1 MIEGEYETKQIKLV
15 IFLLM
20 LSLYNLLKRQEIK
33 PIWLIAIICVYLLF
47 PQVMMLKDGG
57 SRLLWSPIYEV
68 KKKKK
73 MDRYDDNNVLVPGRK
88 GTYWFLFPNNT
99 KDFTDV

>member
-1 MIEGEYETKQIKLV
+1 
-15 IFLLM
+15 
-20 LSLYNLLKRQEIK
+20 
-33 PIWLIAIICVYLLF
+33 
-47 PQVMMLKDGG
+47 MLKDGG

-68 KKKKK
+68 ITFRK
-73 MDRYDDNNVLVPGRK
+73 MDRYDDNNVRVPGRK

>member
-1 MIEGEYETKQIKLV
+1 
-15 IFLLM
+15 
-20 LSLYNLLKRQEIK
+20 
-33 PIWLIAIICVYLLF
+33 
-47 PQVMMLKDGG
+47 MMLKDGG

-68 KKKKK
+68 ITFRK
-73 MDRYDDNNVLVPGRK
+73 MDRYDDNNVLVPERK